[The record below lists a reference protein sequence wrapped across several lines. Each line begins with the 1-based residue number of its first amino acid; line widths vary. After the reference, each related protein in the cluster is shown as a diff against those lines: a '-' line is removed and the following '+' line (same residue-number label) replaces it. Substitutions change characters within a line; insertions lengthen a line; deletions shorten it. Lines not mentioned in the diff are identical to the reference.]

1 MALIYFFFHNLVRVY
16 EFGLLLE
23 VSRRWHAVGDVVLE
37 VPGCVH
43 FIFCNGSVEE
53 VGGWCLFC

>member
-1 MALIYFFFHNLVRVY
+1 MPNLVRVY